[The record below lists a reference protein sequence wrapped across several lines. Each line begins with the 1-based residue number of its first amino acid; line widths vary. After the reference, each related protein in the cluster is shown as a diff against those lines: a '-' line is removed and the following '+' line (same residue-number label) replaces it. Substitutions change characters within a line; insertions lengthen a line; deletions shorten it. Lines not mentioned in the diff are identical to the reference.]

1 MTERIYE
8 ARNRAFSLL
17 EEKGL
22 DSGSVTILLQHITG
36 LSHAMLL
43 ANMQTEL
50 TKTESQRFWEKLD
63 QLLEGKPIQHITG
76 VESFYGRT
84 FNVNEHVLIPR
95 PETEE
100 LIYYALDRQQHLFQT
115 DTLKVADIG
124 TGSGAIAI
132 TLKLEK
138 PNVQV
143 TATDISEEALAVAK
157 ENARSL
163 GATVCFQQGDLA
175 EPLASEKW
183 DIVLSNPPYISDAE
197 AKDMTSTVLDYEPHT
212 ALFAKDDGLFCY
224 QKLASQLPSIMNRP
238 GLVGVEIGY
247 KQGEA
252 VAALFTEAFPTAKVE
267 VIQDINGKD
276 RMVFCTIQ
284 E

>member
-22 DSGSVTILLQHITG
+22 DGGSVNILLQHVTG

-43 ANMQTEL
+43 ANMQTTLMETQQL
-50 TKTESQRFWEKLD
+50 EFSQKVDE
-63 QLLEGKPIQHITG
+63 LLEGKPVQYVTG

-84 FNVNEHVLIPR
+84 FDVNEHVLIPR

-100 LIYYALDRQQHLFQT
+100 LIYHTLECQSHLFQT
-115 DTLKVADIG
+115 EVLRVADIG
-124 TGSGAIAI
+124 TGSGAIGV

-138 PNVQV
+138 PSFQV
-143 TATDISEEALAVAK
+143 TATDISQAALNVAK
-157 ENARSL
+157 ANATKL
-163 GATVCFQQGDLA
+163 GAVVHFQQGDLA
-175 EPLASEKW
+175 DPLVGEKW
-183 DIVLSNPPYISDAE
+183 DIVLSNPPYIAGEE
-197 AKDMTSTVLDYEPHT
+197 AKEMTSTVLDYEPHE
-212 ALFAKDDGLFCY
+212 ALFAEEEGLFCY
-224 QKLASQLPSIMNRP
+224 KKLAKKLPELMNAP
-238 GLVGVEIGY
+238 GLIGVEIGY
-247 KQGEA
+247 QQGEA
-252 VAALFTEAFPTAKVE
+252 VAALFTKSFPHAKVD

-276 RMVFCTIQ
+276 RMVFCEIP